1 MADIRCGGS
10 HIEIETDQSLDVD
23 GNSYIQAVT
32 VTIGTTSKDGTLI
45 RQTNKLT
52 LKTLTKVKTV
62 LSLSLSLSLSLARAH
77 SRARSLPTSLSL
89 C

>member
-23 GNSYIQAVT
+23 GNSYIRAVV

-52 LKTLTKVKTV
+52 LKSLTKVKT
-62 LSLSLSLSLSLARAH
+62 SLSLSLSLSLVH
-77 SRARSLPTSLSL
+77 SLARSLPISLSL